1 MTCGARWTFL
11 GALPLQKC
19 NTIRNRLLWHTM
31 RRPDVITAELPSLDQ
46 VVERRQ
52 TAAYLYGRVL
62 WAWSES

>member
-11 GALPLQKC
+11 GALRLQKC
-19 NTIRNRLLWHTM
+19 NTICKRLLWHTM
-31 RRPDVITAELPSLDQ
+31 RTPDLITAELPSLDQ

-52 TAAYLYGRVL
+52 TAAYLHGRVL